1 MMIRKINA
9 AVLFIQDLD
18 KCMKFYRDTLGFKFT
33 FNDDV
38 SFAFQ
43 LEGQDFVVLTIPAAV
58 DMLGEEAISSGKEA
72 VHRVMLCC
80 EVEGVDAVYTT
91 LMAKGVTFIRPP
103 KDQAWGRR
111 TAHFADPEGNIW
123 EMYEHLEPEQK

>member
-1 MMIRKINA
+1 MIRKVNA

-18 KCMKFYRDTLGFKFT
+18 TCMKFYRDTLGFKMT

-38 SFAFQ
+38 SFAFE

-58 DMLGEEAISSGKEA
+58 DMLGEEAISAGKEA
-72 VHRVMLCC
+72 VHRVMLCA
-80 EVEGVDAVYTT
+80 EVASVDAVHQALT
-91 LMAKGVTFIRPP
+91 AKGVTFIKPP

-111 TAHFADPEGNIW
+111 TAHFADPEGNLW
-123 EMYEHLEPEQK
+123 EVYEHLEQK